1 MRSDPAGGTDVLGE
15 GDGGT
20 RVCVQRRLRG
30 EGFARHWHDLARL
43 EEAGVAAK
51 ALPDRDIAASVAA
64 HKAAFFRD
72 KDASGNWVDH
82 SAAVAGG
89 LRLVPDGEARLALAD
104 DYARMV
110 QSGWLLDDAGPFDVL
125 MDVCQAIE
133 DRANSPD

>member
-1 MRSDPAGGTDVLGE
+1 MKSGPAGGTDVLGE

-20 RVCVQRRLRG
+20 LALRAAAPARR
-30 EGFARHWHDLARL
+30 GFARHWHGLARL

-51 ALPDRDIAASVAA
+51 ALADRDIAASVAA
-64 HKAAFFRD
+64 HKVAFFRE
-72 KDASGNWVDH
+72 KAASENWVDY
-82 SAAVAGG
+82 SVAVAGG

-110 QSGWLLDDAGPFDVL
+110 QSGWLLDDAEPFDVL
-125 MDVCQAIE
+125 MDVCQATE